1 MTVAGTLF
9 FVSVGAI
16 VYTYALYPALL
27 LMFAP
32 RRTSTTCPEI
42 SDDAGLP
49 DVTVVLSAFNEED
62 CIAARIENLLAQDY
76 PADKL
81 HILIGSDGSTDKTA
95 AIVRPYV
102 CERVQLLDFKENRGK
117 ATVLN
122 DLVAAS
128 RTEVLVFTDAN
139 TDFAGDAVRRLAAW
153 FQNADVVAVSGE
165 LKITA
170 GGEAAGEGLYW
181 RVEQQLKRVEGA
193 IGGLLGANG
202 AIYALRRR
210 AYETLP
216 ADTVCDD
223 FVIVMN
229 AAMTGGQVLYDETAT
244 AFEEASDV
252 AGEYKRR
259 IRIGVGN
266 YRALFRH
273 PQYFSKSGAARLF
286 TYVSHKVLRW
296 LVPLFMV
303 VAVLSAG
310 FMRHE
315 STFFALAF
323 WGQLLFYAAVYF
335 VYHTRQQRQWPGF
348 VTSIV
353 HIVVLNVAFGHGF
366 WRFLVG
372 PKQGTWAR
380 TERSS

>member
-1 MTVAGTLF
+1 MSVAGTLF
-9 FVSVGAI
+9 FLSVASI
-16 VYTYALYPALL
+16 LYTYALYPALL
-27 LMFAP
+27 IAFGP
-32 RRTSTTCPEI
+32 RRTDSARPEPRED
-42 SDDAGLP
+42 SALP
-49 DVTVVLSAFNEED
+49 AVTVVLSAFNEED
-62 CIAARIENLLAQDY
+62 CIGARIENLLAQDY

-81 HILIGSDGSTDKTA
+81 HVLVGSDGSADQTA

-102 CERVQLLDFKENRGK
+102 GERVQLLDFKENRGK

-128 RTEVLVFTDAN
+128 RTEILVFTDAN
-139 TDFAGDAVRRLAAW
+139 TDFADDAVRRLAAW
-153 FQNADVVAVSGE
+153 FQDSAVVAVSGE

-181 RVEQQLKRVEGA
+181 RVEQQLKRIEGA

-202 AIYALRRR
+202 AIYALRRDV
-210 AYETLP
+210 YEPLP
-216 ADTVCDD
+216 PDTVCDD

-229 AAMTGGQVLYDETAT
+229 AAMTGNRVVYDESAV

-273 PQYFSKSGAARLF
+273 PQYFSQSSAARLF

-296 LVPLFMV
+296 LVPLFMI

-310 FMRHE
+310 VMRHE
-315 STFFALAF
+315 SAFFALAF
-323 WGQLLFYAAVYF
+323 WGQLLFYAAIYLA
-335 VYHTRQQRQWPGF
+335 YRTREQTRWPGI
-348 VTSIV
+348 VTSVV
-353 HIVVLNVAFGHGF
+353 HIVVLNVAFAHGF

-372 PKQGTWAR
+372 PNKGTWAR